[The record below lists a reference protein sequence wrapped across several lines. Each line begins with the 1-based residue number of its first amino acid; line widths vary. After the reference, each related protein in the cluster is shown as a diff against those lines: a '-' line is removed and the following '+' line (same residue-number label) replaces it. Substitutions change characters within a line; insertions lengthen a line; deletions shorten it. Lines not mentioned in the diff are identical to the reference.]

1 MLFYFFITN
10 LAAQGFVTRLW
21 EKEVRNLA
29 VQQDQKKKQR
39 KKDHAQHIF
48 PSKSYEKSRSIHIFE
63 LLERR
68 SGAMAEVHSDIGG
81 RVNTVAGT
89 DSSRF
94 SPDP

>member
-1 MLFYFFITN
+1 MGERSEKSCC
-10 LAAQGFVTRLW
+10 AAGP
-21 EKEVRNLA
+21 E
-29 VQQDQKKKQR
+29 KKKQR